1 MNLGEGEVVVGVTHN
16 GHQKEKLK
24 KLLQRCIKRFAL
36 RPEQIGRTTLIQHEI
51 KTEDA
56 KPTRRGP
63 YKCSLVERDII
74 RKQIQEYID
83 MAIVSPPRSPWGSG
97 VVLVKKL
104 DGIFRFCA
112 DWRGLNICTE
122 FDTYPMVD
130 IEQALVAMRGCKWIS
145 KLDLNKCYHQ
155 VPIRKEDRP
164 KTTVVTMDGSY
175 QFNMMGMGLVG
186 AAATFQRLIH
196 LL

>member
-1 MNLGEGEVVVGVTHN
+1 
-16 GHQKEKLK
+16 
-24 KLLQRCIKRFAL
+24 
-36 RPEQIGRTTLIQHEI
+36 LIEHEI

-83 MAIVSPPRSPWGSG
+83 MGIVSPARSPWGSG

-112 DWRGLNICTE
+112 DWRGLNSCTE

-145 KLDLNKCYHQ
+145 KLDLNKGYHQ

-175 QFNMMGMGLVG
+175 QFNMIGMGLVG
-186 AAATFQRLIH
+186 AAATFQRLIDLVLSG
-196 LL
+196 LLYQIVICYIDDAIIFSTSTLEGH